1 MIAFKRL
8 HDIYHGDIK
17 PQNILVN
24 PINMDIIY
32 IGSMG
37 MGTIQKIYDLSNTTI
52 SSLPTPL
59 RQYIQANKSVDK
71 SFTELRQ
78 LLTLEDKLKL
88 DGYALFLIVKQ
99 RIPLTQQL
107 QKLQKQGQQVAKK
120 ILKQSAD
127 LFF

>member
-1 MIAFKRL
+1 MITLKRL
-8 HDIYHGDIK
+8 HDTYHGDIK

-24 PINMDIIY
+24 PINLDIIY

-59 RQYIQANKSVDK
+59 RQYIQVNKSVDK

-88 DGYALFLIVKQ
+88 DGYALFLILKQ

-107 QKLQKQGQQVAKK
+107 QQLQKQGQQVAKK
-120 ILKQSAD
+120 ILKQSED